1 MNRFFMVCAALLA
14 LSACGGGAGAGSH
27 DVGGQCQTDR
37 DCNSRCVTDQ
47 DFGGGMC
54 TRSCRSD
61 NDCPSGAGCI
71 LKAGIICAV
80 TCKTDQDCNSFGR
93 GWVCKPEDR
102 ISGGTV
108 TVCRLP

>member
-1 MNRFFMVCAALLA
+1 MNRFFVVCAAMLA
-14 LSACGGGAGAGSH
+14 LSACGGAGSGSK

-37 DCNSRCVTDQ
+37 DCNSRCVTDS

-61 NDCPSGAGCI
+61 NDCPNSAGCI
-71 LKAGIICAV
+71 IKGGLICAV
-80 TCKTDQDCNSFGR
+80 TCKSDTDCNSFGR